1 MVKILKRLHRDESAQ
16 ISFLAVAGA
25 LVFVALLAMLMN
37 SNDLVQERIRNQEVA
52 DVVALSAGTWNAR
65 GLNIISMINVLNTK
79 LLSMTVL
86 VNSLNKTLPVVIAVG
101 EVQAAMFQA
110 LSGIPPTGPAFA
122 ALAAI
127 VRAQIAILKG
137 MKKVIEAIENAVT
150 ACGKAAWTIMDGL
163 ELAADGVDKSFVAI
177 ATASSATIAQQNGVS
192 FGLSIN
198 GGVLT
203 GSATESLT
211 LPVSKGETK
220 DFCNAMKNG
229 GPGFEL
235 EGYSNGQGPVRL
247 GKSIWD
253 IAFIP
258 FFNLFPHP
266 VFLGFYN
273 FHLGQLGC
281 TGEPKSKEQE
291 EAENSETY
299 FETLEDCRKY
309 DAKPTWQRYEYETDW
324 IADGSLTNSDFIQW
338 RPFKSDDSGDGLSQ
352 EEKDKYSDLDKWG
365 EVGPGAPTGPPFSPG
380 SAYDLLEDSE
390 RKRNKS
396 RPSCGGSSS
405 GYPNI
410 NNDNP
415 GSLICIPGCTR
426 LNAHPAFD
434 SYNPGARSESA
445 GMYYLASQREQG
457 QVDDGNG
464 NKVTRYR
471 YTVNVWVLAEA
482 GSKVLSDDER
492 DEYLEE
498 IVGDDAK
505 PGTDNDSSNSSD
517 CRNRVQPFLL
527 DDSAPNRNRYIALA
541 YTNIDGTD
549 RRKPFFSNYFTSPP
563 DRITAYAQAQAYN
576 KLSED
581 MFTQDWRVRLEQ
593 ANLLESAVES
603 SLGFDLSV
611 GGNGNIAAE
620 FIGSVNNH

>member
-1 MVKILKRLHRDESAQ
+1 MVKILKRLHRDDSAQ

-25 LVFVALLAMLMN
+25 LVFVSLLAMLMN
-37 SNDLVQERIRNQEVA
+37 SNDLVRERIRNQEVA

-86 VNSLNKTLPVVIAVG
+86 VNSLNKTLPVVITVG

-127 VRAQIAILKG
+127 VRAQVAILKG

-177 ATASSATIAQQNGVS
+177 ATGSSAVIAEQNGVT
-192 FGLSIN
+192 FGLSLN

-211 LPVSKGETK
+211 LPVSKGETS

-235 EGYSNGQGPVRL
+235 EGYSSGQGPVRL

-273 FHLGQLGC
+273 FHLTQLGC

-291 EAENSETY
+291 EAEEAETY

-309 DAKPTWQRYEYETDW
+309 EARSTWQRYEYETDW
-324 IADGSLTNSDFIQW
+324 IANGGLTNSDFIQW
-338 RPFKSDDSGDGLSQ
+338 RPFNQDDSGDTLSD
-352 EEKDKYSDLDKWG
+352 EDKDKYSDLDKWG
-365 EVGPGAPTGPPFSPG
+365 PTGPADNSGPPFSPG
-380 SAYDLLEDSE
+380 SAYNLLEDSE
-390 RKRNKS
+390 RKRNKT
-396 RPSCGGSSS
+396 RANCGSSS

-410 NNDNP
+410 SDSDP
-415 GSLICIPGCTR
+415 GSLLCLGGCTP
-426 LNAHPAFD
+426 LNSHPAFD
-434 SYNPGARSESA
+434 SYNPGIRSESA
-445 GMYYLASQREQG
+445 GMYYLASERDDREI
-457 QVDDGNG
+457 DGN
-464 NKVTRYR
+464 TRYR
-471 YTVNVWVLAEA
+471 YKVTVWVLAEA
-482 GSKVLSDDER
+482 GSKVLSDEER

-505 PGTDNDSSNSSD
+505 PGPDNDSSNSSD
-517 CRNRVQPFLL
+517 CRNRIQPFLL
-527 DDSAPNRNRYIALA
+527 DEDSAANRNRYIALA
-541 YTNIDGTD
+541 YTNIDGTHH
-549 RRKPFFSNYFTSPP
+549 RKPFWSNYFTSPP
-563 DRITAYAQAQAYN
+563 DRITAYAQAQTYN

-593 ANLLESAVES
+593 TNLLESAVES
-603 SLGFDLSV
+603 GLGFDLSV
-611 GGNGNIAAE
+611 GGNNSFAAE